1 MNRYIGVMV
10 VLLLAGCEKEAS
22 VRGNFVTD
30 ISQIKEGSTNK
41 EGVLKAIG
49 SPFLMTKDNRWVY
62 LGRRELRA
70 PFLHPEVESSVDY
83 VIHFNDKDVVTKIE
97 KPNFQRKEVKYDSD
111 NTPVNL
117 TK

>member
-1 MNRYIGVMV
+1 MNRYIGIA
-10 VLLLAGCEKEAS
+10 LILFLTACEKEAA
-22 VRGNFVTD
+22 VRGNFVTN
-30 ISQIKEGSTNK
+30 ISQIHEGKTTK
-41 EGVLKAIG
+41 DYVLKAIG

-62 LGRRELRA
+62 IGRRELRA

-83 VIHFNDKDVVTKIE
+83 IIHFDDKDVVKKIE
-97 KPNFQRKEVKYDSD
+97 KPGFKGKDVKYDKG